1 LIEVSNKLEKL
12 KIEYEMQ
19 LKLTVSLESDLNIT
33 RREKE
38 EIKEGEYSKQEQL
51 ESLRKEIDL
60 AKAEIKRLR
69 KSEEKQG
76 KELLDKDS

>member
-1 LIEVSNKLEKL
+1 MIEVSNKLEKL

-33 RREKE
+33 WREKE

>member
-1 LIEVSNKLEKL
+1 MIEVSNKLEKL

>member
-60 AKAEIKRLR
+60 AKVEIKSLR

>member
-33 RREKE
+33 WREKE